1 LIEGAQ
7 GPTYEPEERSWMRLH
22 AHHLIH
28 PTHEITLRATP
39 IEELSMMCNLY
50 LSILGRKDSPTAIVS
65 GFPK

>member
-1 LIEGAQ
+1 
-7 GPTYEPEERSWMRLH
+7 MRLH